1 MVAHSCNLTAG
12 KAETEGTLDPAS
24 LAYLVRSR
32 LLSNPAKTKTEQNKN
47 PQKAQIKNARGQHL
61 RKGTCGCLLETTHV
75 GMRVHPHTHLHLHT
89 SKHAHTHTHHEMHPG
104 TCKQINKCNRK
115 VNC

>member
-75 GMRVHPHTHLHLHT
+75 GMRVHPHICTCT
-89 SKHAHTHTHHEMHPG
+89 QVNMHTHTLTMKCTQAHV
-104 TCKQINKCNRK
+104 NK
-115 VNC
+115 